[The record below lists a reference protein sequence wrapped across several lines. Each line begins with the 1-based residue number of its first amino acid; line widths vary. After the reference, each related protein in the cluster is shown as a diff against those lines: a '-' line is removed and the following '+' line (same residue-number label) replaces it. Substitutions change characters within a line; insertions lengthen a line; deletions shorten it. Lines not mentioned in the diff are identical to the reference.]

1 MTSPNSATPE
11 PADVE
16 ARMAAERARYAQ
28 HYGQRWQ
35 DEDLALPERHE
46 DRPSDLRRATLYA
59 LDRLGDLHGLD
70 VLELGAGSGVDSVM
84 LARHGANVIAI
95 DISDASVEIIARRLT
110 ANAISDAH
118 TAAMPAEKLTFP
130 DASFDR
136 VFARGVLHHADV
148 AASAPEIARVLRP
161 GGRAVFIEPLSENP
175 VLDFARE
182 HAPYPHKTRPKG
194 HRGIRYATIRTLG
207 ESFSSTSIRPMYLTS
222 MLNRAFGFGVELRA
236 LQDFDDWLLG
246 RVPTFGRLC
255 RYIVVTCER

>member
-1 MTSPNSATPE
+1 LTLPTPPDPE
-11 PADVE
+11 GGGLE
-16 ARMAAERARYAQ
+16 ARFAAERERYDQ
-28 HYGQRWQ
+28 HYGERWAGQ
-35 DEDLALPERHE
+35 DLALPERHQE
-46 DRPSDLRRATLYA
+46 RPNDLRRATLYA

-84 LARHGANVIAI
+84 LARLGATVTSTDIAE
-95 DISDASVEIIARRLT
+95 ASVELIERRFT
-110 ANAISDAH
+110 ANAITGAH
-118 TAAMPAEKLTFP
+118 AAVMPAEALSLP

-136 VFARGVLHHADV
+136 IFARGVLHHADV
-148 AASAPEIARVLRP
+148 AKAAPEMARVLRP

-182 HAPYPHKTRPKG
+182 HVPYPHKTRPKG

-207 ESFSSTSIRPMYLTS
+207 ESFSSTSIKPMYLTS
-222 MLNRAFGFGVELRA
+222 MLNRAFGFGVELHA

-255 RYIVVTCER
+255 RYVVVTCAR